1 MGCSMGAYR
10 AWMLS
15 ALSDRIKAG
24 AAICWMV
31 TTDVQMSTADKKREY
46 GGFANCLPGLRQYLD
61 YPHIASMAAPK
72 PMLFINGT
80 KDHLFPVRGVN
91 KAFEIMHDTWRKMGA
106 DDCLSTQIWEIP
118 HSCGV
123 QVQEETLNFFEKNL
137 KQKR

>member
-1 MGCSMGAYR
+1 
-10 AWMLS
+10 
-15 ALSDRIKAG
+15 
-24 AAICWMV
+24 
-31 TTDVQMSTADKKREY
+31 
-46 GGFANCLPGLRQYLD
+46 
-61 YPHIASMAAPK
+61 MAAPK

-137 KQKR
+137 KRKR